1 MSVNWLLVLL
11 IALAFVLVRLAV
23 TGRYRQV
30 GAAIVSIPLTP
41 AQAQAQTDANA
52 ASFTTSGVG
61 MFNRIG

>member
-30 GAAIVSIPLTP
+30 GAAITSIPLTP
-41 AQAQAQTDANA
+41 AQAQAQTNAQA
-52 ASFTTSGVG
+52 ASFTTSGTG
-61 MFNRIG
+61 IFNRIG